1 MKPPAPNPP
10 RLEVRSLREQVYD
23 YLRAEMARGG
33 LQPGAFLDLNA
44 LAASLGIS
52 RTPLRDALLQ
62 LEVEGFVEIL
72 PRRGFRLKALG
83 LEEIRSLY
91 QIVGALE
98 GGAVALA
105 GPRLRPED
113 LADLRA
119 LNEQMA
125 EAVRAADKDRFLDLN
140 LAFHGRFL
148 DRCENPRMSAL
159 IASFKQRLY
168 DWPRRQTFL
177 QDWEARSLQ
186 EHARLLDLLEEGAF
200 EAAAAHHRDVHW
212 SFEVQEPFIRTYY
225 QLERED

>member
-1 MKPPAPNPP
+1 MAI
-10 RLEVRSLREQVYD
+10 LRG
-23 YLRAEMARGG
+23 MA
-33 LQPGAFLDLNA
+33 LPKAVSVAFLFTA
-44 LAASLGIS
+44 LWLC
-52 RTPLRDALLQ
+52 
-62 LEVEGFVEIL
+62 F
-72 PRRGFRLKALG
+72 
-83 LEEIRSLY
+83 
-91 QIVGALE
+91 
-98 GGAVALA
+98 A
-105 GPRLRPED
+105 GV
-113 LADLRA
+113 
-119 LNEQMA
+119 
-125 EAVRAADKDRFLDLN
+125 AVRAADKDRFLDLN